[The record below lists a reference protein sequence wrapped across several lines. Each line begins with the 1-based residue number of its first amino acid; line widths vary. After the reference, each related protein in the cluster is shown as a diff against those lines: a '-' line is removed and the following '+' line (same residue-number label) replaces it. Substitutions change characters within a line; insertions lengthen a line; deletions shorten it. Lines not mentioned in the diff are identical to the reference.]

1 MPHMRPA
8 IRVLVA
14 DDDPFFRL
22 MVATVLA
29 REDDIHIV
37 GEAAN
42 GPEALA
48 RTRELGPHVVLL
60 DVVMPAGGGADAA
73 RTLRED
79 HPTINVV
86 MVTGS
91 DNDTDIDDC
100 LRLGA
105 RGYLLKQHVVADL
118 AGVIRIAH
126 QRLGVVLSPTI
137 IDRMLIDCRVPPRL
151 SERELEVLTLVARGC
166 INDDI
171 ARELWLSAHTVKR
184 HVANILAKLHERT
197 RADAVDHA
205 VRVGLLPSVVVGAS
219 A

>member
-1 MPHMRPA
+1 MPHVRPA

-37 GEAAN
+37 GEATN
-42 GPEALA
+42 GREALV
-48 RTRELGPHVVLL
+48 RTRELGPEVVLL
-60 DVVMPAGGGADAA
+60 DVVMPAGGGAEAA
-73 RTLRED
+73 RALRED

-91 DNDTDIDDC
+91 DDETEIDDC

-105 RGYLLKQHVVADL
+105 RGYLLKRHVVADL

-126 QRLGVVLSPTI
+126 QRLGVVLSSTI
-137 IDRMLIDCRVPPRL
+137 IDRVLDVCRVPLLL
-151 SERELEVLTLVARGC
+151 SERELEVLTLVAGGGT
-166 INDDI
+166 NDDI
-171 ARELWLSAHTVKR
+171 ARDLWLSAHTVKR

-197 RADAVDHA
+197 RADAVRHA
-205 VRVGLLPSVVVGAS
+205 VRIGLLPSAIVGAS